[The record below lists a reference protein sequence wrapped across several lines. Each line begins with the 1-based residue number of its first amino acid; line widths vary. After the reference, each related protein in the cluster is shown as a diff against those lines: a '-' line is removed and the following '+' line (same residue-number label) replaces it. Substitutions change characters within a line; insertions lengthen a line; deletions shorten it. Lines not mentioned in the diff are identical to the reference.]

1 MKNVK
6 FVLLAMLLLS
16 IISFG
21 CSPSQEHS
29 IKIEPTEPSVKS
41 EFQKEVRIDTVQN
54 ETILEQEAKNEHS
67 EKPNGILFLF
77 FAMAAA
83 GASVKIRTN
92 VFQSIWV
99 GFIFEAAEKIAKQ
112 FLDKLNYNFMI
123 LFTICKK
130 IILALVDKDP
140 NNIEQIKLIFEEH
153 GDELMEFLFKFLS
166 DRLLAK
172 LAKNVN
178 LSETNKQL
186 AMAQPEMMRLTYENA
201 ESSDFSEVLANVL
214 LEKKSEYPNL
224 ANLTNPTV

>member
-1 MKNVK
+1 MKNYFKILFAALLCLVA
-6 FVLLAMLLLS
+6 FVS
-16 IISFG
+16 
-21 CSPSQEHS
+21 CQPSEQTPV
-29 IKIEPTEPSVKS
+29 KIEPTEKVELTPVQDTIYESVQEYNHTS
-41 EFQKEVRIDTVQN
+41 QN
-54 ETILEQEAKNEHS
+54 EPTTHNRNIGF
-67 EKPNGILFLF
+67 GILFI
-77 FAMAAA
+77 AMAA
-83 GASVKIRTN
+83 GTSVSIRTN
-92 VFQSIWV
+92 FFQSIWV

-112 FLDKLNYNFMI
+112 FLDKLNYDFMI

-153 GDELMEFLFKFLS
+153 GDDLMDFLFKFLS

-201 ESSDFSEVLANVL
+201 EHSDFSEVLANTL
-214 LEKKSEYPNL
+214 LEKKSQYPNL
-224 ANLTNPTV
+224 SNLTNPTV